1 MDRPLR
7 VFGECDPN
15 NVWYEQWDNGTVFK
29 GGSLFNLLQFKSK
42 FQKGIEVI
50 TQLSKSNQIN
60 PAVSSKILGRS
71 VVSNCTYGQS
81 LYNVSII
88 LDFF

>member
-29 GGSLFNLLQFKSK
+29 GGNLFNLLQFKSK
-42 FQKGIEVI
+42 FPSGIEIV
-50 TQLSKSNQIN
+50 TQVSKSSKMH
-60 PAVSSKILGRS
+60 PAVSGKKMDHSVGGLSLYLPTYLG
-71 VVSNCTYGQS
+71 SNC
-81 LYNVSII
+81 
-88 LDFF
+88 F

>member
-29 GGSLFNLLQFKSK
+29 GRSLFNLLQFKSK
-42 FQKGIEVI
+42 FQNGIEII
-50 TQLSKSNQIN
+50 TQVSKSSQIH
-60 PAVSSKILGRS
+60 PAVSSKTLGRS
-71 VVSNCTYGQS
+71 VVSHCT
-81 LYNVSII
+81 
-88 LDFF
+88 

>member
-42 FQKGIEVI
+42 FQNGIEII
-50 TQLSKSNQIN
+50 TQVSKSNQIH

-71 VVSNCTYGQS
+71 VVSHCT
-81 LYNVSII
+81 
-88 LDFF
+88 